1 MKANETRI
9 RHLVE
14 TASALFPDAGCEL
27 DHRSVFE
34 LTIAVILSAQA
45 TDPSVNKVTPALF
58 KAFPDALCMAQAA
71 LVDLENLIHSI
82 GLYKTKA
89 KHIKALSEILTQRY
103 HGEVPDDFEILQ
115 TLPGI
120 GRKTANVIMAVG
132 FNKPGLAVD
141 THVLRVSKRLGLVDV
156 DADPTKTELVLKKAL
171 PEAQWGDAHHAIL
184 FFGRYHC
191 TARKP
196 HCEQCPLSL
205 ECTYFKEKS
214 R

>member
-1 MKANETRI
+1 MKANATKI
-9 RHLVE
+9 RRLVD
-14 TASALFPDAGCEL
+14 TASQLFPNAGCEL

-58 KAFPDALCMAQAA
+58 KAYPDAYGMAQAT
-71 LVDLENLIHSI
+71 VTDLENLIRSI

-89 KHIKALSEILTQRY
+89 KHIKALSEILIEQY
-103 HGEVPDDFEILQ
+103 KGEVPDDFEVLQ
-115 TLPGI
+115 TFPGI

-141 THVLRVSKRLGLVDV
+141 THVLRVSRRLGLVDK
-156 DADPTKTELVLKKAL
+156 DDDPKTTELVLKKAL
-171 PEAQWGDAHHAIL
+171 PEALWGDAHHAIL

-196 HCEQCPLSL
+196 QCDCCPLSS
-205 ECTYFKEKS
+205 ECPYYKEKS